1 MLISEKDQ
9 NKDHIMEVHWIRVSW
24 QSVEPEW
31 QPRYRKHNKTVLS
44 PASVSR
50 SNHISPGDI
59 PRHHSPIKTCACV
72 FTDVHVLA
80 AVAKTPA
87 TYTMTAQWSCCT
99 CVQVYC
105 CHWKYNFCTRSE
117 LLLRNWSNNGVFW
130 EKKVR
135 SGVWGYCS
143 FVLRKSDWFQMS
155 IFYFSHSV
163 IFTQVVCAGLC
174 NIQETNG

>member
-31 QPRYRKHNKTVLS
+31 QPRYRKHNKMVLS

-50 SNHISPGDI
+50 SNHISPRDI

-80 AVAKTPA
+80 KLLR
-87 TYTMTAQWSCCT
+87 
-99 CVQVYC
+99 
-105 CHWKYNFCTRSE
+105 H
-117 LLLRNWSNNGVFW
+117 LLLTRWLLNGVAVHVFKCTVVTGNTTFVLEVNYCWETEVIMVCSGKRRSGAGFEAIVCLFW
-130 EKKVR
+130 EN
-135 SGVWGYCS
+135 
-143 FVLRKSDWFQMS
+143 
-155 IFYFSHSV
+155 
-163 IFTQVVCAGLC
+163 VVV
-174 NIQETNG
+174 